1 MAQQFIFPVFGICAG
16 LSLYYSGFKEL
27 KSKRIIQDIPTS
39 KIATGSVGTNVEIKG
54 SIFIENEH
62 LKTGPISNKPCAFY
76 SLEIQKLVKTKDSSH
91 WKSIDQIY
99 SDKGFYVDDD
109 SGATALVL
117 VEGATIKRKG
127 SPEEFQTSSN
137 NFDQMPLN
145 LRNALTL
152 NSNKLRNFKIKT
164 TSWFFSGR
172 YRFLEWR
179 FSTGESVYIL
189 GYAESGLKI
198 AKKKKLR
205 LKYFM
210 KGKKIIESN
219 QKLKTRFDKNKDGQ
233 LSPDEMERGAKAV
246 GKKLQNKYEPKKP
259 VDTKPQ
265 PKLIFKKKASSPFY
279 ISNMHET
286 ELVKSMGWMSTG
298 KIWGG
303 PIITIGSIAYLIFI
317 L

>member
-1 MAQQFIFPVFGICAG
+1 MAEQYIYPLFGICTG
-16 LSLYYSGFKEL
+16 ISLYYSGFKEL

-54 SIFIENEH
+54 SIYINDEH
-62 LKTGPISNKPCAFY
+62 LKIGPISNKSCAFY
-76 SLEIQKLVKTKDSSH
+76 FLEIQKLVKTKDSSH

-117 VEGATIKRKG
+117 VKGATIKRKG
-127 SPEEFQTSSN
+127 APVEFQISSN
-137 NFDQMPLN
+137 NFDEMPPNLLN
-145 LRNALTL
+145 ELTL
-152 NSNKLRNFKIKT
+152 NANKLRNFKIKK
-164 TSWFFSGR
+164 TSWFFSGK

-179 FSTGESVYIL
+179 FTSGEPVYIL
-189 GYAESGLKI
+189 GYADSGLKI
-198 AKKKKLR
+198 AKKDKLK

-210 KGKKIIESN
+210 KGKKLLESN
-219 QKLKTRFDKNKDGQ
+219 QKLKSRFDKNKDGQ

-286 ELVKSMGWMSTG
+286 ELVKSMGWMSTA

-303 PIITIGSIAYLIFI
+303 PIITIGSIAYLISI